1 MNESGAAGQADL
13 EGSTRKAGAA
23 WTGGAVAVAALA
35 LISALLMIAL
45 NASLVTHESSLHE
58 PSGGYV
64 APFVVVLALIATG
77 FRRLGDVV
85 AIPVACWFGFYFG
98 VASMLSLN
106 PSLALFAVFQAIT
119 VIVAVS
125 DLWRSR
131 NDGFVP
137 IAPRIRLI
145 GLGASLAVGV
155 SFYFLL
161 EQPIHAEAARRAR
174 LTPAQRSAEVG
185 YDVTA
190 PKETDSTFAPAPDW
204 VDWDPRMQLMGLAN
218 CIEAFRGID
227 GGPYPTSL
235 REVKRWA
242 LRTRPD
248 NFCARIL
255 AWKQSDT
262 SRVYLG
268 SRNGHLIRYTP
279 ASEKPEPYRP
289 GNFTLE
295 SEAVVDSAQYAS
307 GTRIGLRNYL
317 LDGAGKLH
325 MTTKHR
331 RATLRDPAL
340 PDCDPPHFTEVSECS
355 VVYPP
360 RRRWGAFP
368 LAHAGVYPT
377 GSTMVGSPFAPMVS
391 FSPVGSL
398 DPIARVTIQW
408 NDVAGAPPEEL
419 PLTSERHY
427 EDFDWNRWPP
437 HEYKTP
443 GTRTVTV
450 VVTLRSGAVYEGRST
465 VEVAP
470 RR

>member
-1 MNESGAAGQADL
+1 MNEDSAAQQGEL
-13 EGSTRKAGAA
+13 EGATRKSVAP
-23 WTGGAVAVAALA
+23 WTGSAIAVAALVV
-35 LISALLMIAL
+35 ISALLMIAVSTAL
-45 NASLVTHESSLHE
+45 MTHTTPLDES
-58 PSGGYV
+58 SGGYLL
-64 APFVVVLALIATG
+64 PFVVVLALIATG
-77 FRRLGDVV
+77 FRRLGDLV
-85 AIPVACWFGFYFG
+85 AIAVGCWYAFYLG
-98 VASMLSLN
+98 VAAMLGLD
-106 PSLALFAVFQAIT
+106 PSFALVALLQAIT
-119 VIVAVS
+119 VITAVS

-131 NDGFVP
+131 HDGFVP
-137 IAPRIRLI
+137 IAPRVRLI

-155 SFYFLL
+155 SLYYLL
-161 EQPIHAEAARRAR
+161 ELPIHAEAARRAR

-190 PKETDSTFAPAPDW
+190 PKETDSTFRPATDW
-204 VDWDPRMQLMGLAN
+204 IGWDARMELMGLAN

-227 GGPYPTSL
+227 GGPYPVSL

-248 NFCARIL
+248 NFCARLL

-279 ASEKPEPYRP
+279 PSEKPEPNRP

-307 GTRIGLRNYL
+307 GSRIGLRNYL

-331 RATLRDPAL
+331 RATMRDPAL
-340 PDCDPPHFTEVSECS
+340 PDCDPPHFTAVSECG

-368 LAHAGVYPT
+368 LPSAGVYPM
-377 GSTMVGSPFAPMVS
+377 GSTMVGAPFAPMVT
-391 FSPVGSL
+391 FSPVSAL
-398 DPIARVTIQW
+398 DPISRVTIQW

-443 GTRTVTV
+443 GTRRVTV
-450 VVTLRSGAVYEGRST
+450 VVRLRSGAFYEGGST
-465 VEVAP
+465 VVVAP

>member
-1 MNESGAAGQADL
+1 L
-13 EGSTRKAGAA
+13 
-23 WTGGAVAVAALA
+23 
-35 LISALLMIAL
+35 
-45 NASLVTHESSLHE
+45 
-58 PSGGYV
+58 
-64 APFVVVLALIATG
+64 
-77 FRRLGDVV
+77 
-85 AIPVACWFGFYFG
+85 
-98 VASMLSLN
+98 
-106 PSLALFAVFQAIT
+106 QAIT
-119 VIVAVS
+119 VIVAVT
-125 DLWRSR
+125 DLLHSR
-131 NDGFVP
+131 KDEFVP
-137 IAPRIRLI
+137 IAPQIRLI

-155 SFYFLL
+155 SLYYLL
-161 EQPIHAEAARRAR
+161 AQPIHAEAARRAR
-174 LTPAQRSAEVG
+174 LTPAERSAEVG

-190 PKETDSTFAPAPDW
+190 PKETDSTFAPATDW

-242 LRTRPD
+242 LRTRPE

-268 SRNGHLIRYTP
+268 SRNAHLIRYTP
-279 ASEKPEPYRP
+279 PSEKPEPYRP

-295 SEAVVDSAQYAS
+295 SEAVIDSAQYARGPRS
-307 GTRIGLRNYL
+307 GLRNYL

-331 RATLRDPAL
+331 RATVRDLAL
-340 PDCDPPHFTEVSECS
+340 PDCDPPHFTEVSECG

-368 LAHAGVYPT
+368 LPNVGVYPT
-377 GSTMVGSPFAPMVS
+377 GSTMVGAPFAPRVT

-398 DPIARVTIQW
+398 DPITRVTIQW
-408 NDVAGAPPEEL
+408 NDVAGTPPEEL

-437 HEYKTP
+437 HEYRTP
-443 GTRTVTV
+443 GTRPVIV
-450 VVTLRSGAVYEGRST
+450 VITLRSGAVYEGRSA
-465 VEVAP
+465 VEVSP